1 MPVNKLCL
9 QAVRYFTHH
18 LQSCS
23 TGSVHHDDMLTPS
36 LSIPLASLLRGGLGR
51 ILRFQRAFLLFG
63 SLVNLQ
69 TINKSLTPTKRQLKL
84 ASGGEARG
92 IFAGDVCEQVKAHGL
107 GEKTPLGEC
116 RTQCCTLQFV
126 SMYFSL
132 RGHAGIVQNAAHS
145 DCRIQGIRGP
155 ETSVAP
161 GIPRV

>member
-1 MPVNKLCL
+1 M
-9 QAVRYFTHH
+9 
-18 LQSCS
+18 
-23 TGSVHHDDMLTPS
+23 
-36 LSIPLASLLRGGLGR
+36 
-51 ILRFQRAFLLFG
+51 
-63 SLVNLQ
+63 LQ

-84 ASGGEARG
+84 ASGGEARR
-92 IFAGDVCEQVKAHGL
+92 IFAGDVCEQVKAHGQ